1 MVVHLSEA
9 RDQAYIISIPPT
21 TWVTIP
27 GHGRNQMSAA
37 YAPQLVV
44 RTVETLTGAR
54 MDHVAM
60 IDFRGFVA

>member
-1 MVVHLSEA
+1 MNV
-9 RDQAYIISIPPT
+9 
-21 TWVTIP
+21 
-27 GHGRNQMSAA
+27 A
-37 YAPQLVV
+37 YAIGGPQLVV